1 MHPLLRTLDLTAGA
15 ELASSIHDLHPI
27 RDAAAARPR
36 GIPLLLSLG
45 LTPLLIY
52 GLANSLT
59 SPASARAT
67 QGALDQARRS
77 VTLLLEEP
85 GPPVSLRSPVRNLV
99 GPQAPGGAGHRE
111 GSDTI
116 DPRLLTVK
124 VPALSFPTEAIEPDL
139 LSLSPR
145 AEAIALSLNPAL
157 PVQAGG
163 NGLSRG
169 TAKDPAL
176 GKGGLFRPQESAA
189 LKVKDKLPPDGR
201 LVPIRRQLARHI
213 YKRGELRDEVATVP
227 VIVRVVV
234 AEDGRVI
241 QATVLSGP
249 EEMHAESPLGGQALA
264 V

>member
-1 MHPLLRTLDLTAGA
+1 MLRTLDLTAGA

-27 RDAAAARPR
+27 RDAAADRPR

-157 PVQAGG
+157 PV
-163 NGLSRG
+163 
-169 TAKDPAL
+169 
-176 GKGGLFRPQESAA
+176 
-189 LKVKDKLPPDGR
+189 
-201 LVPIRRQLARHI
+201 
-213 YKRGELRDEVATVP
+213 
-227 VIVRVVV
+227 
-234 AEDGRVI
+234 
-241 QATVLSGP
+241 
-249 EEMHAESPLGGQALA
+249 
-264 V
+264 